1 MRAGACKSD
10 GPHFVEAPALTPG
23 PSPARRERGETPLL
37 SAYVNPAS
45 IGVFDSGLGGL
56 SVLREIRALLP
67 HEALLYLADSKYAPY
82 GEKPETF
89 VEARTLQACEWLLG
103 QGCKAL
109 VIACNTATMHAV
121 QTLRERLPVPIIG
134 VEPGLKPAAAASGS
148 KVVGVL
154 ATANTLKSAKFGR
167 LLSSLA
173 GESRF
178 ICEAGL
184 GLVSLIEQGDLDGPA
199 VRERLDAY
207 LTPMLEAGAD
217 TLVLGCT
224 HYPFLSGTIREMV
237 GDQLALV
244 DTGSAIAR
252 QLARKLAEHGLC
264 ADAGALP
271 RDRFV
276 STKDATH
283 LHAMAAALL
292 RVDADAE
299 TAVIEPAPA
308 F

>member
-1 MRAGACKSD
+1 MNS
-10 GPHFVEAPALTPG
+10 AP
-23 PSPARRERGETPLL
+23 
-37 SAYVNPAS
+37 

-67 HEALLYLADSKYAPY
+67 HESLLYLADSKYAPY
-82 GEKPETF
+82 GEKPESF
-89 VEARTLQACEWLLG
+89 VQARTLQACEWLLA

-109 VIACNTATMHAV
+109 VIACNTATGHAV
-121 QTLRERLPVPIIG
+121 ELLRQTLPVPIIG
-134 VEPGLKPAAAASGS
+134 VEPGLKPAAAASRS

-154 ATANTLKSAKFGR
+154 ATANTLRSGKFAR
-167 LLSSLA
+167 LLASLD

-184 GLVSLIEQGDLDGPA
+184 GLVPLIEQGDIDGPDI
-199 VRERLDAY
+199 RGRLDNY

-224 HYPFLSGTIREMV
+224 HYPFLSDTIRDMV
-237 GDQLALV
+237 GDQLTLV

-252 QLARKLAEHGLC
+252 QLARKLAEHQL
-264 ADAGALP
+264 AAASDAAP
-271 RDRFV
+271 QDRFA
-276 STKDATH
+276 STKDAAH
-283 LHAMAAALL
+283 LRQMAAALL
-292 RVDADAE
+292 HIEARAE
-299 TAVIEPAPA
+299 TVTIEPAPA

>member
-1 MRAGACKSD
+1 
-10 GPHFVEAPALTPG
+10 
-23 PSPARRERGETPLL
+23 
-37 SAYVNPAS
+37 VNPAP

-67 HEALLYLADSKYAPY
+67 HESLLYLADSKYAPY
-82 GEKPETF
+82 GEKPEAF

-121 QTLRERLPVPIIG
+121 QALRERLTVPIIG
-134 VEPGLKPAAAASGS
+134 VEPGLKPAAAASRS

-154 ATANTLKSAKFGR
+154 ATANTLKSAKFAR
-167 LLSSLA
+167 LLASLE
-173 GESRF
+173 GESHF
-178 ICEAGL
+178 LCEAGL
-184 GLVSLIEQGDLDGPA
+184 GLVSLIEQGETDGPA
-199 VRERLDAY
+199 VRQRLDAY

-224 HYPFLSGTIREMV
+224 HYPFLSGTIRAMV

-252 QLARKLAEHGLC
+252 QLARKLAEHKLAAAPDGT
-264 ADAGALP
+264 P
-271 RDRFV
+271 HDRFA
-276 STKDATH
+276 STKDAAH
-283 LHAMAAALL
+283 LRAMAATLL
-292 RVDADAE
+292 QVEADAE
-299 TAVIEPAPA
+299 TVVIEPAPA
-308 F
+308 L

>member
-1 MRAGACKSD
+1 
-10 GPHFVEAPALTPG
+10 
-23 PSPARRERGETPLL
+23 
-37 SAYVNPAS
+37 VNPAP

-67 HEALLYLADSKYAPY
+67 HESVLYLADSKYAPY
-82 GEKPETF
+82 GEKPEKF
-89 VEARTLQACEWLLG
+89 VEARTLQACEWLIA

-109 VIACNTATMHAV
+109 VIACNTATGHAV
-121 QTLRERLPVPIIG
+121 ELLRKQLPLPIIG
-134 VEPGLKPAAAASGS
+134 VEPGLKPAAAASRS

-154 ATANTLKSAKFGR
+154 ATANTLKSAKFAR
-167 LLSSLA
+167 LLASLD

-184 GLVSLIEQGDLDGPA
+184 GLVSLIEQGDIDGPA
-199 VRERLDAY
+199 VRERLDTY

-224 HYPFLSGTIREMV
+224 HYPFLSGTIRAMV

-252 QLARKLAEHGLC
+252 QLARKLAEHKL
-264 ADAGALP
+264 AAAPDATP
-271 RDRFV
+271 HDRFA
-276 STKDATH
+276 STKDAAH
-283 LHAMAAALL
+283 LRAMAATLL
-292 RVDADAE
+292 QVEADAE
-299 TAVIEPAPA
+299 TVVIEPAPA
-308 F
+308 L

>member
-1 MRAGACKSD
+1 M
-10 GPHFVEAPALTPG
+10 
-23 PSPARRERGETPLL
+23 
-37 SAYVNPAS
+37 NPAP

-67 HEALLYLADSKYAPY
+67 QESLLYLADSKYAPY
-82 GEKPETF
+82 GEKPESF
-89 VEARTLQACEWLLG
+89 VEARTLQACEWLLA

-109 VIACNTATMHAV
+109 VIACNTATGHAV
-121 QTLRERLPVPIIG
+121 ELLRQTLPVPIIG
-134 VEPGLKPAAAASGS
+134 VEPGLKPAAAASRS

-154 ATANTLKSAKFGR
+154 ATANTLKSAKFAR
-167 LLSSLA
+167 LLASLD
-173 GESRF
+173 GESQF

-184 GLVSLIEQGDLDGPA
+184 GLVPLIEQGDIDGPDI
-199 VRERLDAY
+199 RGRLNNY

-224 HYPFLSGTIREMV
+224 HYPFLSDTIRGMV

-252 QLARKLAEHGLC
+252 QLARKLTEHAL
-264 ADAGALP
+264 ASAPDAMPL
-271 RDRFV
+271 DRFA
-276 STKDATH
+276 STKDAAH
-283 LHAMAAALL
+283 LRQMAAALL
-292 RVDADAE
+292 HIEAQAE
-299 TAVIEPAPA
+299 TVTIEPAPA

>member
-1 MRAGACKSD
+1 M
-10 GPHFVEAPALTPG
+10 
-23 PSPARRERGETPLL
+23 
-37 SAYVNPAS
+37 NPAP

-67 HEALLYLADSKYAPY
+67 HESLLYLADSKYAPY

-121 QTLRERLPVPIIG
+121 QTLRERLPGPIVG
-134 VEPGLKPAAAASGS
+134 VEPGLKPAAAASRS

-167 LLSSLA
+167 LLSSLD

-244 DTGSAIAR
+244 DTGNAIAR
-252 QLARKLAEHGLC
+252 QLARKLAEHDLA

-276 STKDATH
+276 STKDAAH
-283 LHAMAAALL
+283 LRAMAAALL

-299 TAVIEPAPA
+299 TVVIEPAPA
-308 F
+308 L

>member
-1 MRAGACKSD
+1 M
-10 GPHFVEAPALTPG
+10 
-23 PSPARRERGETPLL
+23 
-37 SAYVNPAS
+37 NPAP

-67 HEALLYLADSKYAPY
+67 HESLLYLADSKYAPY
-82 GEKPETF
+82 GEKPEKF
-89 VEARTLQACEWLLG
+89 VEARTLQACEWLIG

-109 VIACNTATMHAV
+109 VIACNTATGHAV
-121 QTLRERLPVPIIG
+121 ELLRNRLPLPIIG
-134 VEPGLKPAAAASGS
+134 VEPGLKPAAAASRS

-154 ATANTLKSAKFGR
+154 ATANTLKSAKFAR
-167 LLSSLA
+167 LLASLD

-184 GLVSLIEQGDLDGPA
+184 GLVSLIEQGDINGPA
-199 VRERLDAY
+199 VRDRLDAY

-224 HYPFLSGTIREMV
+224 HYPFLSDTIRAMV
-237 GDQLALV
+237 GNQLALV

-252 QLARKLAEHGLC
+252 QLARKLVEHALSAGPDAIPEDRFASTKNAEHL
-264 ADAGALP
+264 
-271 RDRFV
+271 R
-276 STKDATH
+276 
-283 LHAMAAALL
+283 AMAAALL
-292 RVDADAE
+292 QVDARAE
-299 TAVIEPAPA
+299 TVVIEPAPA